1 MDEKNNIFKPGPS
14 SKQNLL
20 DSTKNE
26 FKEVDMDSVKSQV
39 WKYFLKNK
47 KEGLAK
53 CKTCDVV
60 LKAVQST
67 TATTSVANDFFSKL
81 VEEEMHLYKIYPKE
95 RPRYL
100 QLLYKALKTI
110 KPTSVEAERAF
121 SAMGFFVNKLRN
133 RMSDKTLDELITMRQ
148 HYKKPKKTSED
159 DSDYE

>member
-53 CKTCDVV
+53 CKICDAI
-60 LKAVQST
+60 LKAGQS
-67 TATTSVANDFFSKL
+67 SSSL
-81 VEEEMHLYKIYPKE
+81 
-95 RPRYL
+95 
-100 QLLYKALKTI
+100 
-110 KPTSVEAERAF
+110 
-121 SAMGFFVNKLRN
+121 NKHMN
-133 RMSDKTLDELITMRQ
+133 SC
-148 HYKKPKKTSED
+148 ED
-159 DSDYE
+159 DSDDE